1 MFTGIVE
8 NTATVINILKKGS
21 NVEFLF
27 ESKLATE
34 FKIDQSVSHNGVCLT
49 VVDVSGNTYKVIAV
63 EETLVKSNLG
73 SLSIGEQ
80 VNLERSMLMNS
91 RLDGHIVQGHVDQ
104 VGICQSIS
112 NKDGSFILKFSYE
125 PSQNMTVEKGSI
137 CINGI
142 SLTVFDSKDSSFS
155 VAIIPYTWE
164 HTNLKLLK
172 VGSVINLEFDV
183 LGKYIA
189 KMFNKSH

>member
-104 VGICQSIS
+104 IGVCQSIS

-137 CINGI
+137 CIMVLALQY
-142 SLTVFDSKDSSFS
+142 LTQKIHHFQLQLFL
-155 VAIIPYTWE
+155 T
-164 HTNLKLLK
+164 L
-172 VGSVINLEFDV
+172 GSIL
-183 LGKYIA
+183 I
-189 KMFNKSH
+189 

>member
-27 ESKLATE
+27 ESKLANE

-73 SLSIGEQ
+73 SLGIGEQ

-112 NKDGSFILKFSYE
+112 NKDGSFILICSYE

-172 VGSVINLEFDV
+172 VGGVINLEFDI

-189 KMFNKSH
+189 KIFNKSH